1 MNSLISISRK
11 ALAISKLSLL
21 MPKPKRA
28 TLFPYYSFAQHKV
41 INDKNI
47 QQCHSHHTD
56 TLANHKHIMTAM
68 MQ

>member
-1 MNSLISISRK
+1 
-11 ALAISKLSLL
+11 

-28 TLFPYYSFAQHKV
+28 TLFPYYSFALHKV
-41 INDKNI
+41 TNDKNI